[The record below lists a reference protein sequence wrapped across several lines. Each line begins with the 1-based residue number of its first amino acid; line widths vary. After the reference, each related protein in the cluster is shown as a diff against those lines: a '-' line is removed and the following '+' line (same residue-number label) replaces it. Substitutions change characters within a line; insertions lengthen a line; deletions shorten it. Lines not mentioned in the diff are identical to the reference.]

1 MSPVI
6 KRSLIGSGF
15 GQPDLP
21 QRRLVVSTK
30 LSRSTVS
37 HDGICKFSANSFC
50 FFFIRDIQTATCLSI
65 SHQKNSSASR
75 YGIVEDDIEK
85 STPGV
90 PHKASAK
97 NKYMVAP
104 KRPFNFV
111 DFCHSQRIYHTEKCA
126 FYERATCGSVTVK
139 KFNTSIL

>member
-1 MSPVI
+1 LA
-6 KRSLIGSGF
+6 SLTSLSGAWLFPQNSVDLPSVTMASASLVQIVSGF
-15 GQPDLP
+15 
-21 QRRLVVSTK
+21 
-30 LSRSTVS
+30 
-37 HDGICKFSANSFC
+37 
-50 FFFIRDIQTATCLSI
+50 FFLRDIQTATCLSI